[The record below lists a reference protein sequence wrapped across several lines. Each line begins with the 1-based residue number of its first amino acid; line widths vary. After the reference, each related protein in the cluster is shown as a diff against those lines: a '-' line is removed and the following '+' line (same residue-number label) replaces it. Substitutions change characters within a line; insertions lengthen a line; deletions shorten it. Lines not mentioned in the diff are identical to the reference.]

1 MSEKGWGSM
10 GSTASTV
17 KDYTY
22 SAAFSI
28 GNSANAAWN
37 SQIAASASSAVRAA
51 GTEVKSWWNSETE
64 ESSGDSVR
72 GGVAAMAK
80 NASNYVV
87 KTGGRASNILN
98 IYDKTSQS
106 SLGNPRWWIRYDGP
120 HGNVNYPHININPA
134 VTGLKDPHI
143 PISSATAK
151 TVGVFG
157 KVAEKVN
164 DIAPVMTKAV
174 LAYETYRIGKEMM
187 KDYENGTTRN
197 TLQAVTTTTATY
209 TSGSIGAS
217 AGAAVGSAILPG
229 VGTLVGAL
237 VGAPL
242 AAMQGGYYSRLATE
256 KALDQMQWDTA
267 TKKCGGCAKEYKKY
281 EGVGGNCSSC
291 DIKSIKSK
299 L

>member
-1 MSEKGWGSM
+1 MSEKGWGFM
-10 GSTASTV
+10 GSAASTV
-17 KDYTY
+17 KDYTC
-22 SAAFSI
+22 SAGSSI

-51 GTEVKSWWNSETE
+51 GTEVKSWWNSGTE

-98 IYDKTSQS
+98 IYDKTNRS
-106 SLGNPRWWIRYDGP
+106 SLGNPRWWIRYDRP
-120 HGNVNYPHININPA
+120 HGNVNSHHININPA
-134 VTGLKDPHI
+134 VTRLKDPHI

-157 KVAEKVN
+157 KVAETVN
-164 DIAPVMTKAV
+164 NIAPVVTAVV
-174 LAYETYRIGKEMM
+174 LAYDAYRIGKEAK
-187 KDYENGTTRN
+187 KDYENGTSRN
-197 TLQAVTTTTATY
+197 TVQAVTTTAATY
-209 TSGSIGAS
+209 TSGYIGAS
-217 AGAAVGSAILPG
+217 AGATFGSAILPG
-229 VGTLVGAL
+229 IGTLVGAI

-242 AAMQGGYYSRLATE
+242 AAMQGGSYSRLATE

-267 TKKCGGCAKEYKKY
+267 TKKCVGCAKEFKKY